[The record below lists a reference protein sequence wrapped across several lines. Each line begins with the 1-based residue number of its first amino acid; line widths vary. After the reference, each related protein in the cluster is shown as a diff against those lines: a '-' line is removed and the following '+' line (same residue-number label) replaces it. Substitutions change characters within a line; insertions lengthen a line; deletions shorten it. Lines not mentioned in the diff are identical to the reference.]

1 MVWATSALSTGVGAE
16 LVDPGWGVMVVVMAY
31 SFSTRGAGE
40 VRDDL
45 RGVVTGTPSGGTSCA
60 IKLAEAAFSRA
71 RKAPSSPIVLISGAG
86 KTTVVFLSTPIST
99 MD

>member
-1 MVWATSALSTGVGAE
+1 MVWTTSALSTGVGAE
-16 LVDPGWGVMVVVMAY
+16 PVVAGWGVMVVVMAY
-31 SFSTRGAGE
+31 SFSSRGVAE
-40 VRDDL
+40 VRDL
-45 RGVVTGTPSGGTSCA
+45 RGVVTGTPSGRNSCA